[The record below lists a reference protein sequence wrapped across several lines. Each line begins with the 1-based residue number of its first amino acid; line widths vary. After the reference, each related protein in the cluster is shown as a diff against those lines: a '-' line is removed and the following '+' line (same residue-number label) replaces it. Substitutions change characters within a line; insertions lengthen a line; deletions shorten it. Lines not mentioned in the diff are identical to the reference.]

1 MIYQRQKTIIDF
13 LQKKKTSTI
22 KELSK
27 IAWASESSIR
37 RDIKELEHKGY
48 VTQVYGGVILSEF
61 ANNVIPISLRDSSN
75 TTAKD
80 IIAKESAKHIF
91 NGATIFMDGSSTVK
105 RIMKYINSF
114 KDLKIIT
121 NSHLIFSECKNPNID
136 LYCTGGRFDTKS
148 NIFLGRDTE
157 KYIEN
162 INADIVFF
170 SSQAISNDGKISD
183 VSEEETSL
191 RRTMLSH
198 AQKKIFLCDSSKIG
212 LTKTFI
218 LCTKD
223 DINLIISDKKMPWEL

>member
-1 MIYQRQKTIIDF
+1 MIYQRQQAILEF
-13 LQKKKTSTI
+13 LKKNKASTI

-27 IAWASESSIR
+27 VVWTSESSVR
-37 RDIKELEHKGY
+37 RDIKELELKGY

-61 ANNVIPISLRDSSN
+61 ANNVIPISLRDASN
-75 TTAKD
+75 STAKD
-80 IIAKESAKHIF
+80 FIAKEAAKHIF

-121 NSHLIFSECKNPNID
+121 NSQLIFSECTNPNIA
-136 LYCTGGRFDTKS
+136 LYSTGGRFDAQS
-148 NIFLGRDTE
+148 HIFLGSDTE

-170 SSQAISNDGKISD
+170 SCQAISDNGKISD

-191 RRTMLSH
+191 RRKMLSN
-198 AQKKIFLCDSSKIG
+198 AKTKIFLCDSSKIG
-212 LTKTFI
+212 LKKTFT

-223 DINLIISDKKMPWEL
+223 DVDLIISDKKLPWD